1 MNQEKYLKLIK
12 LEQIYFLNKTSKLIL
27 NNGYVEIGD
36 EGFIAVGFE
45 KSKAAKHWEDT
56 DYFNIIILAKA
67 ADGNYYQSRI
77 EHPADILAPKY
88 ADDDMTIYWLEENI
102 ESDDKLLIDNLYA
115 MNDSRCQYKITIHEK
130 TYHFYEKHIVCRIS
144 ASYEIWENHD
154 KTKAEI
160 SPYLKVR
167 CKFDSQHNASALE
180 DTPTKILE
188 YPIDISS
195 LLQTSI
201 FQLNPCEIYQGKVT
215 IDGLIVTLESE

>member
-12 LEQIYFLNKTSKLIL
+12 LEHIYFLNKTSKLIL
-27 NNGYVEIGD
+27 NNGYVEIGE

-45 KSKAAKHWEDT
+45 KSKAAKNWEDT

-67 ADGNYYQSRI
+67 ADGNYYQSKI

-88 ADDDMTIYWLEENI
+88 ADDDMTIYWVEET
-102 ESDDKLLIDNLYA
+102 ESNENLLIDNLYTLD
-115 MNDSRCQYKITIHEK
+115 DSRCHYTITIHEK
-130 TYHFYEKHIVCRIS
+130 PYDFYEKYIIYRIS

-160 SPYLKVR
+160 SPSLKVR

-188 YPIDISS
+188 YPIYISS

-201 FQLNPCEIYQGKVT
+201 FKLNPFEIYQGKVT

>member
-1 MNQEKYLKLIK
+1 MNKKKYLKLIK

-45 KSKAAKHWEDT
+45 KSKAAKNWEDT

-67 ADGNYYQSRI
+67 ADGNYYLSKI

-88 ADDDMTIYWLEENI
+88 VDNDNSVHWIEENI
-102 ESDDKLLIDNLYA
+102 ESNDNLLLDHLYTLD
-115 MNDSRCQYKITIHEK
+115 DSRSKYTITIHEK
-130 TYHFYEKHIVCRIS
+130 PYYFYEKYIIYKIS

-154 KTKAEI
+154 KTTEI
-160 SPYLKVR
+160 SPFLKVR
-167 CKFDSQHNASALE
+167 CKFDSQHSASALE

-188 YPIDISS
+188 YRIGINS

-201 FQLNPCEIYQGKVT
+201 FQLNPFEIYQGKVNV
-215 IDGLIVTLESE
+215 DGLIVTLE